1 MTAAID
7 HDQADVRAAWLYYME
22 DLTQAE
28 IARRLG
34 TTRLRINRV
43 LGDARRNGLVGIT
56 LNSQLASCV
65 ALEQELVRDFGVDA
79 AVIVPTPQDEAQI
92 PGLLGRAAAQFVGE
106 HLARHRVRGFG
117 VGWGHTLR
125 EMTRQMRPGRHPEMC
140 DNSMMGGLTRGL
152 EINTFDIVSDLARRL
167 QSQCQYLAAPI
178 YAGSPQSRDTI
189 LAQDVFR
196 DAFRRIEGN
205 DLAVLSIGDVS
216 RRSML
221 VRYGLPDDVGV
232 KELRAAGAVGDIVG
246 QFVDARG
253 RPVDHPL
260 NRRAIALPLQHL
272 SRESM
277 TVVFAAGGAYKT
289 RAIAA
294 VLRGGYASVLV
305 SDEAS
310 AREAARLA
318 RALD

>member
-1 MTAAID
+1 
-7 HDQADVRAAWLYYME
+7 
-22 DLTQAE
+22 
-28 IARRLG
+28 
-34 TTRLRINRV
+34 
-43 LGDARRNGLVGIT
+43 
-56 LNSQLASCV
+56 
-65 ALEQELVRDFGVDA
+65 
-79 AVIVPTPQDEAQI
+79 
-92 PGLLGRAAAQFVGE
+92 
-106 HLARHRVRGFG
+106 
-117 VGWGHTLR
+117 
-125 EMTRQMRPGRHPEMC
+125 
-140 DNSMMGGLTRGL
+140 
-152 EINTFDIVSDLARRL
+152 
-167 QSQCQYLAAPI
+167 
-178 YAGSPQSRDTI
+178 
-189 LAQDVFR
+189 
-196 DAFRRIEGN
+196 
-205 DLAVLSIGDVS
+205 
-216 RRSML
+216 ML

-272 SRESM
+272 SRGSM

-294 VLRGGYASVLV
+294 VLRGRYASVLV